1 MRAGRGLPAALLV
14 GALALAGCSHQP
26 PTASGSSSGTPTA
39 SPSTATSSTATSS
52 PATASPSASPSAAP
66 TPRNYFPRSTTA
78 AAALHVAA
86 LETSVARTAEEKA
99 VVSAWMAYWQA
110 ATDAYYE
117 RSIVPG
123 LATTATGAARAAVDD
138 NLADLRRSQQR
149 GVGWSRDN
157 VTSVTVSGDTATV
170 RDCTENYTF
179 NVDADGD
186 AVTNPVPYYD
196 ARGRLVKRDGRWYVT
211 SASSAKLTKS
221 CL

>member
-123 LATTATGAARAAVDD
+123 LATSATGAARAAVDD
-138 NLADLRRSQQR
+138 NLADLRRSTAARRRLVEGQR
-149 GVGWSRDN
+149 HVRDRQRRH
-157 VTSVTVSGDTATV
+157 GDGA
-170 RDCTENYTF
+170 DCTENYTF
-179 NVDADGD
+179 NVDTDGD

-196 ARGRLVKRDGRWYVT
+196 ARGG
-211 SASSAKLTKS
+211 S
-221 CL
+221 